1 MSAPCDMP
9 LGGPALEPVQ
19 RTVPGLPAGDIRGA
33 GIGPEAVFVPV
44 VGGGRLMGVTSA
56 NQSNHPQT
64 QGGIMFQPFL
74 SLVQGAVTQDP
85 EYARNLL
92 QVLGAGL
99 GAGLT
104 IIGAAYGIGRIGS
117 AAVEGMARQPEAS
130 GNIQVAAIILAALIE
145 GATLFSLVIML
156 LAVL

>member
-1 MSAPCDMP
+1 
-9 LGGPALEPVQ
+9 
-19 RTVPGLPAGDIRGA
+19 
-33 GIGPEAVFVPV
+33 
-44 VGGGRLMGVTSA
+44 
-56 NQSNHPQT
+56 
-64 QGGIMFQPFL
+64 MFQPFL